1 MPPPPSV
8 VVAVEPTA
16 SQRAVA
22 VDGAAA
28 WKGVGQ
34 AGMQADGVGNTR
46 SGETIRVLLS
56 RLHSCPPTQHTKRV
70 WRHIPRCKSRS
81 GSHTL
86 RPPRHPVSL
95 TQYSFLFNAA
105 RQSRIAAVCCFSP
118 PSPIPAT
125 HVAAPPWHCAAAVPP
140 TTSTGV
146 RICPPPHPD

>member
-1 MPPPPSV
+1 MRP
-8 VVAVEPTA
+8 
-16 SQRAVA
+16 
-22 VDGAAA
+22 
-28 WKGVGQ
+28 
-34 AGMQADGVGNTR
+34 DGVGNTR

-56 RLHSCPPTQHTKRV
+56 RLHSCPPNATYKKSVAAYSPLQEQKRQPHSAV
-70 WRHIPRCKSRS
+70 
-81 GSHTL
+81 TA
-86 RPPRHPVSL
+86 PPSEP

-146 RICPPPHPD
+146 RICPPPHPDAPYSEP